1 MSCGNPC
8 TCKGT
13 QKEKRKH
20 WAVIHRNC
28 NYSHFEKPK
37 GQKHYSDYS
46 LIKCMWCLGL
56 FRSKANYVH
65 ELPDGKID
73 YPEGVNGNVDR
84 ILKAR

>member
-1 MSCGNPC
+1 MSGGNPC
-8 TCKGT
+8 VCAGSHKDR
-13 QKEKRKH
+13 RKF
-20 WAVIHRNC
+20 WIVIHRNC

-46 LIKCMWCLGL
+46 LIKCTRCTGL
-56 FRSKANYVH
+56 FRTKASFTY

-84 ILKAR
+84 IL